1 MNEQSDKELER
12 LFGATQ
18 VSPVAVDVDRLLK
31 IDDVEDSAQG
41 NQETLSGIS
50 VATRDPKRRLTSPRS
65 WSFLIA
71 TAAGITLAFF
81 FLPTIS
87 SNLRSGVFAQVQ
99 NRVQRIQSLS
109 YVKVSYLLPESD

>member
-41 NQETLSGIS
+41 NQETLSGSKAKTHLASILVFS
-50 VATRDPKRRLTSPRS
+50 NSNGGGNYSRILLLAND
-65 WSFLIA
+65 FIE
-71 TAAGITLAFF
+71 LAFGC
-81 FLPTIS
+81 
-87 SNLRSGVFAQVQ
+87 LRSSSESSTEDSITVLC
-99 NRVQRIQSLS
+99 QSL
-109 YVKVSYLLPESD
+109 LFAT